1 MIYSKSKADF
11 VDTDDNNVSE
21 SETNENVQ
29 QNVQQENN
37 AKETE
42 TTTNNSEEAAP
53 PVIAQ
58 PKNDQTEIL
67 EEPSENPNPPKIN
80 SQMDIAQIET
90 IVKQILGSE
99 TTKNFTSELSTEI
112 ASKVQNSI
120 LEVLNKKKEP
130 VNSVKS
136 ENSKFNDECWEEFDD
151 YYICTPCA
159 LNHKRKDVPLEYKPS
174 IKSGYGMIKKPQKK
188 FHITSSKNE
197 HNQLELHGWCV
208 GKYKTE
214 KNEKL
219 TYDQSNA
226 EAGKKIIKNAVY
238 CFQNS
243 LGARNFLG
251 LNALNYSCHFEN
263 TATKNDSEKEFFR
276 LRNVVFDLLTEK
288 THKFFQENVNQISVS
303 LDKVTVQRRS
313 YTVVVT
319 FFFYDGHIHVILNKL
334 QKLGTLD
341 YDGNGTA
348 KMLVSVL
355 TETLGVTETKLAMI
369 LRVLIFSP

>member
-1 MIYSKSKADF
+1 MLEFFELLIHSKNKAALDNTN
-11 VDTDDNNVSE
+11 TDDNNVSE
-21 SETNENVQ
+21 TNENVQ
-29 QNVQQENN
+29 KENN
-37 AKETE
+37 TE
-42 TTTNNSEEAAP
+42 EDKTIVNVEAAP
-53 PVIAQ
+53 PAMAR
-58 PKNDQTEIL
+58 PKNDQNET
-67 EEPSENPNPPKIN
+67 SETSNQLNID
-80 SQMDIAQIET
+80 SQMDIKQIET

-130 VNSVKS
+130 VNSLKS

-174 IKSGYGMIKKPQKK
+174 IKAGYSMIKKHSNKKK

-251 LNALNYSCHFEN
+251 LNALNYSCHFEI

-341 YDGNGTA
+341 YDGNGMA

-355 TETLGVTETKLAMI
+355 TETLGITETKLAMI